1 MSFRGIS
8 IAAAAAVL
16 AGLSFASPTPA
27 GAQYCEGTVHGLSRH
42 YNLATGSGFLAVRA
56 RPNSSSRMIGQL
68 FNGDQTEI
76 FDRRGNWY
84 KVDFGGRA
92 GWANARWLRN
102 DCGY

>member
-1 MSFRGIS
+1 MSFRAIYP
-8 IAAAAAVL
+8 AAAIVA
-16 AGLSFASPTPA
+16 AGLSFNVSTPA

-42 YNLATGSGFLAVRA
+42 YNLAKGSGFLAVRA

-68 FNGDQTEI
+68 FNGDHTEI

-84 KVDFGGRA
+84 KVEIGGRT
-92 GWANARWLRN
+92 GWAHARWMRN